1 MKECQMCHR
10 LFAENKFLK
19 NKNICADCQIRINM
33 AKALNKAIEQ
43 AIDEINDGDDE
54 DDFEIIDE

>member
-1 MKECQMCHR
+1 MCHR